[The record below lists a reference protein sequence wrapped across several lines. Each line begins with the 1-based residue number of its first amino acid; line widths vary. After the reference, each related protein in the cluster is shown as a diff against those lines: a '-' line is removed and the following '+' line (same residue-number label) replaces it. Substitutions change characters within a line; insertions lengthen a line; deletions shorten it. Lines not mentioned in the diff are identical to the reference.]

1 MRALRAAALIALA
14 TLVALAAFEGR
25 DARVSEVA
33 AQDAAGAG
41 EKPAAGDTF
50 VHASIGDI
58 TGLIPNI
65 TSDSAS
71 HMVGNLIYDGLVQ
84 LDKDLNWAPSIA
96 ESWHFS
102 KDCLTLTFKLR
113 KNVKWHDGRPFTA
126 DDVIF
131 TYKAMMNPKTP
142 TAYRD
147 DFEPVKEVQALDPYT
162 VRVTYAQPFA
172 KALGSWGQSMLPRH
186 LLEKAVEEGKLRE
199 APQNLKPVGTGP
211 YRFHEWKSGEKVVL
225 VANKDYYIEGRPY
238 IGRIVYR
245 IIPSQATIFLE
256 LKAKGVDMAELTAI
270 QYERQTDYPAFKK
283 DYNKYH
289 YAANRYTYL
298 GFNLKD
304 ERFKDRRVRQAFA
317 HAINKA
323 ELIEGV
329 VMGLGREATGPYRPG
344 TWAYT
349 DKVKR
354 YEFRISRPSSGPPSS
369 RNTSSRSASTPSC
382 SAGGRGS
389 TPTSTRCGIPPR
401 TVPTSSTPSPTRT
414 PRSMRCSKRAGP
426 PATSRSAWPPITGS
440 SRSWPRTSRTCSCT
454 SGRPC
459 PWSPHACGA
468 SRSSRPAS
476 TTTSSTGSC
485 RSRCSGTLR
494 PRWPSSPSAGWC
506 WRSRSSSGSPSSPSS
521 SSSWPRAGPST
532 TFAARKRGR
541 TPSSFRSS
549 TRSSVST
556 SPFTSSTGDG

>member
-14 TLVALAAFEGR
+14 TLVVLAAFEGR

-71 HMVGNLIYDGLVQ
+71 HTVGNLIYDGLVQ

-354 YEFRISRPSSGPPSS
+354 YEF
-369 RNTSSRSASTPSC
+369 
-382 SAGGRGS
+382 
-389 TPTSTRCGIPPR
+389 
-401 TVPTSSTPSPTRT
+401 SPTKARALLAAAGWTDRNGDGILRNKEGQPFSFTIRT
-414 PRSMRCSKRAGP
+414 NQGNEERKKVAEIIQQRLKEIGVQTDIQTIEWAALLKEYIKQKRFDAIVLGWGTGVDPDQYAVWHSTQNGP
-426 PATSRSAWPPITGS
+426 DQLNSFSYANPEVDALLEKGRATCHQQERVATYHRIQQILAEDQPYVFLYFRETLPVVTSRVRGIKVEPAGIDYNFIDWFVPKSLQRYA
-440 SRSWPRTSRTCSCT
+440 
-454 SGRPC
+454 
-459 PWSPHACGA
+459 SP
-468 SRSSRPAS
+468 
-476 TTTSSTGSC
+476 
-485 RSRCSGTLR
+485 
-494 PRWPSSPSAGWC
+494 
-506 WRSRSSSGSPSSPSS
+506 
-521 SSSWPRAGPST
+521 
-532 TFAARKRGR
+532 
-541 TPSSFRSS
+541 
-549 TRSSVST
+549 
-556 SPFTSSTGDG
+556 

>member
-1 MRALRAAALIALA
+1 MRAPRVSALLALA
-14 TLVALAAFEGR
+14 TLVALGGSCVR
-25 DARVSEVA
+25 DGEVA
-33 AQDAAGAG
+33 AQDTAGAS
-41 EKPAAGDTF
+41 EKPAPGDTF
-50 VHASIGDI
+50 VQAMIGDI
-58 TGLIPNI
+58 TSFIPSI

-71 HMVGNLIYDGLVQ
+71 HTVGNLVYDGLVQ
-84 LDKDLNWAPSIA
+84 LDKDLNWTPSIA
-96 ESWHFS
+96 ESWQFS

-131 TYKAMMNPKTP
+131 TYKTMVNPKTP

-270 QYERQTDYPAFKK
+270 QYEHQTNSPAFKK

-304 ERFKDRRVRQAFA
+304 PRFADKRVRQAFA
-317 HAINKA
+317 HAINKS

-354 YEFRISRPSSGPPSS
+354 YEY
-369 RNTSSRSASTPSC
+369 N
-382 SAGGRGS
+382 
-389 TPTSTRCGIPPR
+389 PT
-401 TVPTSSTPSPTRT
+401 
-414 PRSMRCSKRAGP
+414 KAK
-426 PATSRSAWPPITGS
+426 ALLA
-440 SRSWPRTSRTCSCT
+440 
-454 SGRPC
+454 
-459 PWSPHACGA
+459 A
-468 SRSSRPAS
+468 
-476 TTTSSTGSC
+476 
-485 RSRCSGTLR
+485 
-494 PRWPSSPSAGWC
+494 AGWTD
-506 WRSRSSSGSPSSPSS
+506 R
-521 SSSWPRAGPST
+521 
-532 TFAARKRGR
+532 
-541 TPSSFRSS
+541 
-549 TRSSVST
+549 
-556 SPFTSSTGDG
+556 